1 MDKDK
6 KTKSKILITLL
17 ILITVCC
24 IAITV
29 WAVFFRNNTETVL
42 SPDRAPQKTEENA
55 EKIENDNTEKM
66 KAEEGGGAVSIT
78 YSNEVTIDLNNKTAS
93 LLFANPPKSTQDMVI
108 QIVINDTEIVQ
119 SGLLKPGNQV
129 TELNLLDNAEKQLEK
144 GGYDG
149 KFRVLF
155 YDSDSGQKATVNT
168 EIPISITV
176 E

>member
-55 EKIENDNTEKM
+55 EKIENDNTEK
-66 KAEEGGGAVSIT
+66 EGRRGWRCSQH
-78 YSNEVTIDLNNKTAS
+78 Y
-93 LLFANPPKSTQDMVI
+93 LF
-108 QIVINDTEIVQ
+108 
-119 SGLLKPGNQV
+119 
-129 TELNLLDNAEKQLEK
+129 
-144 GGYDG
+144 
-149 KFRVLF
+149 
-155 YDSDSGQKATVNT
+155 
-168 EIPISITV
+168 
-176 E
+176 

>member
-55 EKIENDNTEKM
+55 EKN
-66 KAEEGGGAVSIT
+66 
-78 YSNEVTIDLNNKTAS
+78 
-93 LLFANPPKSTQDMVI
+93 
-108 QIVINDTEIVQ
+108 
-119 SGLLKPGNQV
+119 
-129 TELNLLDNAEKQLEK
+129 
-144 GGYDG
+144 
-149 KFRVLF
+149 
-155 YDSDSGQKATVNT
+155 
-168 EIPISITV
+168 
-176 E
+176 